1 MSFSLRP
8 ENPPGMATSNAN
20 DLVIV
25 ESPAKAKTIEKYLGP
40 GFTVLSSFGHVRD
53 LPERDL
59 SVDTEN
65 GFEPNYIVPDE
76 KKGKLAE
83 LREAGQQSQHRVAG
97 D

>member
-1 MSFSLRP
+1 MGVTACDERYRKTFLPHRGSRPRHAECLEHPVPMSFSLRP

-53 LPERDL
+53 
-59 SVDTEN
+59 
-65 GFEPNYIVPDE
+65 
-76 KKGKLAE
+76 
-83 LREAGQQSQHRVAG
+83 
-97 D
+97 